1 MGYTIGSSGDRYDSS
16 YTYSARVTESA
27 HAMNLVSVG
36 ELSYSSLFDGLLNL
50 REFDIDILD
59 VNVAM
64 ISGVYSILALSDGSS
79 CTVNVSPKLVIE
91 NILLY
96 DGLNQFL
103 WSYSYDTLLV
113 GYKGKTIILNMDI
126 FAIDFSVALPLA
138 FFRLKYH
145 DFNTTNGSRQLPTR
159 KPTSSPSYSPTYSF
173 GKPTPIPSYLP
184 TITPTRKNT
193 CRPTVS
199 PTRYPTTLRPTG
211 I

>member
-1 MGYTIGSSGDRYDSS
+1 M
-16 YTYSARVTESA
+16 
-27 HAMNLVSVG
+27 
-36 ELSYSSLFDGLLNL
+36 
-50 REFDIDILD
+50 
-59 VNVAM
+59 NVAS
-64 ISGVYSILALSDGSS
+64 ISGIYSILASPDGSS
-79 CTVNVSPKLVIE
+79 CTLNVSPKLAIE

-113 GYKGKTIILNMDI
+113 GYKGKTIILNIDI
-126 FAIDFSVALPLA
+126 FAIDLSVALPLA

-145 DFNTTNGSRQLPTR
+145 DFNTTNGSKQLPTKKPTR
-159 KPTSSPSYSPTYSF
+159 KPTSSPTYSPTYAF
-173 GKPTPIPSYLP
+173 GKPTPIPSHLP